1 MPDNFNGI
9 SRKFL
14 LDCNSSEMQVTITSM
29 EEALFSWMVPSFPV
43 LSISL
48 RKIKFRCNGEDYNGV
63 VSKDANVKPGQY
75 TCTSHCKIN
84 IDSEEYT
91 VLWVVLPLVCCT
103 GSLEQDAD
111 HSQEETDTDF
121 EGPHTLPF
129 KVMGTC
135 YCSSRQNILEKGYLN
150 LNDYNRHV
158 YAKLEEEP
166 ENITD
171 NEAIAVYISV
181 DDCGDEFQKVG
192 YIAKELTQYLKPI
205 LKKLDVSVCNIRF
218 CTTYYRMGYYLTL
231 EITKDG
237 MWHKNVV
244 EASKNVR

>member
-1 MPDNFNGI
+1 MG
-9 SRKFL
+9 
-14 LDCNSSEMQVTITSM
+14 
-29 EEALFSWMVPSFPV
+29 EAWFSWMVPSFPV

-91 VLWVVLPLVCCT
+91 VLWVVLPLVCC
-103 GSLEQDAD
+103 SLEQDAD

-135 YCSSRQNILEKGYLN
+135 YCSSRQDILEKGYLN
-150 LNDYNRHV
+150 LNDYNWHV
-158 YAKLEEEP
+158 YAKLEDEP

-181 DDCGDEFQKVG
+181 DYCGDEFQKVG

-205 LKKLDVSVCNIRF
+205 LKKLDVSVCNICF

>member
-1 MPDNFNGI
+1 MHVTVI
-9 SRKFL
+9 SV
-14 LDCNSSEMQVTITSM
+14 D
-29 EEALFSWMVPSFPV
+29 EAWFSWTVPSFPV
-43 LSISL
+43 LSINL
-48 RKIKFRCNGEDYNGV
+48 RKIKFRYNSEDYSGV
-63 VSKDANVKPGQY
+63 VSKDANVMPGQY

-84 IDSEEYT
+84 IDNEEYT
-91 VLWVVLPLVCCT
+91 VLWVVLPLVCH
-103 GSLEQDAD
+103 SLEQDTKLF
-111 HSQEETDTDF
+111 QNETDTDF
-121 EGPHTLPF
+121 KGPHTLLF

-135 YCSSRQNILEKGYLN
+135 YCSSRQDTLEAAYLN

-166 ENITD
+166 ENVTD

-181 DDCGDEFQKVG
+181 DDYGETFEKVG

-205 LKKLDVSVCNIRF
+205 LKQLDVSVCNIRF

-237 MWHKNVV
+237 MWHKDVIA
-244 EASKNVR
+244 ASKNVR